1 MTLLMLNRKTVT
13 PTFSALLISIICSFC
28 LALTSI
34 SIAHAEQTG
43 SSVNTEKQAQA
54 KKSKRKV
61 RRAQTMRAKIFKKL
75 DSARELSD
83 NKKYNEALDVLSAV
97 GKIRRNSYEVAMT
110 WNMQAY
116 VHFNQENYAQA
127 IEAYNQV
134 LNTKKLPISIEQTTL
149 YSLAKLYLVQEQY
162 QDALTSLNK
171 WFSVKDK
178 PGAEAYVLRSQMQYQ
193 LKQYKQ
199 ALPDIK
205 TAIKIVKTKGKK
217 PKENWLLVE
226 RAIYFN
232 NKDFTS
238 MERTLKEL
246 ITLYPK
252 SQYWLQLSAVYNELG
267 KPEKELSVLQTAY
280 DQSLLS
286 NESQVISLAQAM
298 LALDVPY
305 ESAQI
310 IIDGMKSNI
319 VEENGKNL
327 SLLGDAFMIAKEYDQ
342 AIKVMGQAASL
353 TQQGK
358 DFYKLAQ
365 IYTERQD
372 WAAALKNVNSALV
385 DEQFNNIEDA
395 LVLKGLILFN
405 LNDLEEA
412 KRVFTKAKEFES
424 SKKAANQWLVY
435 ISGESKRR
443 QYMAQQ
449 NSL

>member
-1 MTLLMLNRKTVT
+1 MKPFMLNRKCIA
-13 PTFSALLISIICSFC
+13 PTLSALVVSMICSFG
-28 LALTSI
+28 LIVTSI
-34 SIAHAEQTG
+34 SQVHAEQ
-43 SSVNTEKQAQA
+43 VKQTNSADKEI

-83 NKKYNEALDVLSAV
+83 NKKYNEALEVLAAV
-97 GKIRRNSYEVAMT
+97 GKIRRNSYEIAMT
-110 WNMQAY
+110 WNMTAY
-116 VHFNQENYAQA
+116 VHFNQENYPQA

-134 LNTKKLPISIEQTTL
+134 LSTKKLPISIEQTTL
-149 YSLAKLYLVQEQY
+149 YSLAKLYLVQEKY
-162 QDALTSLNK
+162 QNALTSLNK
-171 WFSVKDK
+171 WFAVKDK
-178 PGAEAYVLRSQMQYQ
+178 PGPEAYVLRAQMQYQ
-193 LKQYKQ
+193 LKHYKQ

-205 TAIKIVKTKGKK
+205 KAIKLVKDKGKK

-232 NKDFTS
+232 NKDFSS

-305 ESAQI
+305 QSAQI
-310 IIDGMKSNI
+310 IIDGMKSKT

-342 AIKVMGQAASL
+342 AIKVMGQAANL
-353 TQQGK
+353 TQRGK

-372 WAAALKNVNSALV
+372 WEAALKNVTSALV
-385 DEQFNNIEDA
+385 DEQFNNVEDA

-405 LNDLEEA
+405 LNDLHEA
-412 KRVFTKAKEFES
+412 KKVFTQAKEFEGS
-424 SKKAANQWLVY
+424 RKSANQWLVY
-435 ISGESKRR
+435 INGESKRR
-443 QYMAQQ
+443 EYMAQQ